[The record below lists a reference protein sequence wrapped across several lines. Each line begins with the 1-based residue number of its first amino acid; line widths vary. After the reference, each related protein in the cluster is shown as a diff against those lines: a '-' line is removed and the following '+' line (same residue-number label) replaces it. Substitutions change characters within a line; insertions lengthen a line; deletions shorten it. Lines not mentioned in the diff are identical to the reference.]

1 MSARLFC
8 VLGLCVLLFTFA
20 SCSDSD
26 NTCENKI
33 LRKSIAEWDND
44 KDGNIDS
51 IIYYTYDSEGNLLT
65 EETDSDND
73 ETIDFVTENRY
84 EGSLLKKKIFN
95 ENDNGVYEIWEYFYD
110 NNRLISINAEGSY
123 TIISPDKPESSGSFH
138 IIYTFV
144 YDESGNIIA
153 KNAVNPDNGSVD
165 SVFSYEYDLNGNVI
179 KELIDYNNDGEFE
192 SVTVTNYIYD
202 NCGYMAEA
210 HIDIDDDGVI
220 DKSGYYTWE

>member
-8 VLGLCVLLFTFA
+8 VLGLCVLLFTFTG
-20 SCSDSD
+20 CSDSD

-73 ETIDFVTENRY
+73 GIIDFVTENRY
-84 EGSLLKKKIFN
+84 EGSFLKKKIFN
-95 ENDNGVYEIWEYFYD
+95 EDDNCLEIWEYFYD
-110 NNRLISINAEGSY
+110 NNRLMRINAEGSY
-123 TIISPDKPESSGSFH
+123 TIISPDKPETDDSFH
-138 IIYTFV
+138 ITYTFV
-144 YDESGNIIA
+144 YDEYGNIIA

-165 SVFSYEYDLNGNVI
+165 SVFFYEYDLNGNII
-179 KELIDYNNDGEFE
+179 KEMIDYNNDDEIE
-192 SVTVTNYIYD
+192 SVTVTNYIYND
-202 NCGYMAEA
+202 CGYMTEA